1 MIKKLRLEAF
11 KCFEDESLE
20 FRNLTILTGT
30 NGSGKSSVIQS
41 LLLMSM
47 HLNKEYG
54 SPLGRYLDFL
64 VNFEDIANF
73 NLNKDKSSITLDAF
87 DKKFSLQRTKDNF
100 HLAGDTLNEQTKLL
114 EFSTQNALSIETS
127 NGSLP
132 TLMKLSYSMGR
143 LVFLSADRIGPQDLY
158 NKNTNPMDRF
168 GILGEYTMSYLE
180 TARKMR
186 KSIIEELC
194 KDERNTLDSQV
205 NYWLKHIANTTIET
219 EEIVGT
225 NLIKARF
232 KNSNAS
238 VQPKNMGS
246 GMSYLVSI
254 LVICLAAKKEQIVII
269 ENPEI
274 HLHPKAQSNLGE
286 FFAFVASKGI
296 QIIIETHNDHLINR
310 LRYEVFK
317 NNLKAD
323 DIIIHY
329 KENNSPFEQ
338 IEIMENGKFKNKDGE
353 NSFPQG
359 FYDATLSEI
368 FAINRGQ

>member
-1 MIKKLRLEAF
+1 MIKKLYLEAF
-11 KCFEDESLE
+11 KCFENESLE

-73 NLNKDKSSITLDAF
+73 NLNKDKSSITLEAF
-87 DKKFSLQRTKDNF
+87 DKKFSLERTKDNF
-100 HLAGDTLNEQTKLL
+100 HLGGDTFNEQKELL
-114 EFSTQNALSIETS
+114 EFSTQNALSVETS
-127 NGSLP
+127 SDVLP

-158 NKNTNPMDRF
+158 NKNTNPLDRF
-168 GILGEYTMSYLE
+168 GILGEYTISYLE

-205 NYWLKHIANTTIET
+205 NYWLNHIAGTTIET
-219 EEIVGT
+219 DEIEGT
-225 NLIKARF
+225 TLIKARF

-246 GMSYLVSI
+246 GMSYLVSM
-254 LVICLAAKKEQIVII
+254 LVICLAAKKEQIIII

-274 HLHPKAQSNLGE
+274 HLHPKAQSKLGE

-310 LRYEVFK
+310 LRYEVFS
-317 NNLKAD
+317 NNLNAD

-338 IEIMENGKFKNKDGE
+338 IEITPQGKFNNKNGE

-368 FAINRGQ
+368 FAINRG